1 MNVVNKKSQ
10 EVERHTIAIIVDDEA
25 GVLARVIG
33 LFSSRG
39 YNIDSL
45 TVSVVDEKKSLSRI
59 TIATTGTPVII
70 EHIIALL
77 DRVVPVHQVFDLST
91 EGPHIEREVALLKVV
106 ADGKDRVK
114 AMNTADHFGARIV
127 DSTENSF
134 IFELS
139 DTTQNIEAF
148 IGQLKLL
155 GLIEICRTGVAA
167 MSRGAEGI
175 NIDK

>member
-1 MNVVNKKSQ
+1 MALIDKKSKK
-10 EVERHTIAIIVDDEA
+10 VERHTIAVLVDDEA

-33 LFSSRG
+33 LFASRG

-45 TVSVVDEKKSLSRI
+45 TVSTVDEKRNLSRI
-59 TIATTGTPVII
+59 TIVTEGTPVII

-77 DRVVPVHQVFDLST
+77 DRVVPVHQVRDLTT

-106 ADGKDRVK
+106 CDGKQRVK
-114 AMNTADHFGARIV
+114 AMETADHFGARIV

-139 DTTQNIEAF
+139 DTPQNIDAF
-148 IGQLKLL
+148 ISQLKELD
-155 GLIEICRTGVAA
+155 LIEICRTGVAA
-167 MSRGAEGI
+167 MSRGNEGI
-175 NIDK
+175 ADE